1 MSQWDTLGAIRRILL
16 TALAAVLVAICSKP
30 AMAQELDSPVSP
42 SKMPRPDY
50 DYDGVNIGSFKL
62 KAEVDVRV
70 DYNSNIFLTSANEET
85 DFRLHIDPSVVL
97 IKEIGSGAIIAEAHM
112 GLRRHLNVTRENSTT
127 YGASLNYRV
136 SGVKSENFD
145 ATIGVSRNIERRAD
159 PETRAGPTDLPR
171 KINAFL
177 AEAIYS
183 RASGRIRV
191 TAGIGTEKYNQL
203 AAADDDR
210 DMTVYRASVAVG
222 YKLASTLDIFSQI
235 YVNRRDFRLARD
247 FGGVDR
253 DQNTYGIIF
262 GVQRDIG
269 GRLHGKMGIGIFQT
283 EPAQVTILPPQT
295 GLRLDG
301 EITWIPRDRTAF
313 NFRISRGDVATVRSG
328 ASTRVDTVARFI
340 IDQEIR
346 HNLLCQLSVAYVSLR
361 YLGES
366 RGNLTNKGSTLRL
379 EYLLDR
385 RTSLFT
391 SAEYEQRSA
400 RDPID
405 KYKEMTFTLGITR
418 RF

>member
-1 MSQWDTLGAIRRILL
+1 MPDWNSPAAMCRLWFAASAAAAAANFSTAAI
-16 TALAAVLVAICSKP
+16 
-30 AMAQELDSPVSP
+30 AQELDSPVSP
-42 SKMPRPDY
+42 SKIPRPDY
-50 DYDGVNIGSFKL
+50 DYDGVDIGSFKL

-70 DYNSNIFLTSANEET
+70 DHNSNIFLTSANEET
-85 DFRLHIDPSVVL
+85 DFRVHIDPSVTV
-97 IKEIGSGAIIAEAHM
+97 IKEIGSGAITAEAHV
-112 GLRRHLNVTRENSTT
+112 GLRRHFNVIRENSTT
-127 YGASLNYRV
+127 YGASINYRV
-136 SGVKSENFD
+136 SGVKSESFD
-145 ATIGVSRNIERRAD
+145 ATIGAGRNIERRAD

-183 RASGRIRV
+183 RASGRIRI
-191 TAGIGTEKYNQL
+191 TTGIGTEKYNQL

-210 DMTVYRASVAVG
+210 DMTIYRASVAVG
-222 YKLASTLDIFSQI
+222 YKFSSSLDLFTQI
-235 YVNRRDFRLARD
+235 YVNRRDFRLKQD

-269 GRLHGKMGIGIFQT
+269 GRLHGKMGVGVFQT
-283 EPAQVTILPPQT
+283 DPAQVTILPPQT

-301 EITWIPRDRTAF
+301 EVTWIPRDRTAF

-340 IDQEIR
+340 IDQEVR
-346 HNLLCQLSVAYVSLR
+346 HNLLAQLSFAYVSLR

-366 RGNLTNKGSTLRL
+366 RGNLTNKGSTLRV

-385 RTSLFT
+385 RTSFFT

-405 KYKEMTFTLGITR
+405 KYKEATFTLGITR